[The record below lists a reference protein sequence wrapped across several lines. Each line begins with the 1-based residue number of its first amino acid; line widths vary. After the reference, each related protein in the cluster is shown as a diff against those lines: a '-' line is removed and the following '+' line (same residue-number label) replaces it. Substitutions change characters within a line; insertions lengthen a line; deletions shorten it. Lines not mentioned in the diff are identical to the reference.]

1 MAFMSFL
8 GKSDQQILKILG
20 ERLRRHR
27 LRRDITQEQLAQ
39 RAGLSVSTIKG
50 LESGRG
56 RLDSLVAV
64 LRELQQLD
72 GLEAFL
78 PDPGISPLQL
88 AEREG
93 RPRQRARGA
102 STKSKSAINKQPA
115 KKHKPESDW

>member
-1 MAFMSFL
+1 MSFH
-8 GKSDQQILKILG
+8 GKSDQQILRTLG
-20 ERLRRHR
+20 ERLRGHR

-78 PDPGISPLQL
+78 PEPGISPLQL
-88 AEREG
+88 AERQG
-93 RPRQRARGA
+93 KPRQRASGGA
-102 STKSKSAINKQPA
+102 ESGRPA
-115 KKHKPESDW
+115 VKDDKPDSDW

>member
-1 MAFMSFL
+1 MSVS
-8 GKSDQQILKILG
+8 GKSDQQILQLLG

-27 LRRDITQEQLAQ
+27 LRRDITQEQLAE

-88 AEREG
+88 AERQG
-93 RPRQRARGA
+93 RPRQRASG
-102 STKSKSAINKQPA
+102 KVQKSAAPR
-115 KKHKPESDW
+115 KKKPEADW